1 MAYVLRQ
8 DLRCST
14 DDNKVDTILCD
25 SLLCV
30 DLLIDRALTA
40 SKPQALTLVEHA
52 QALALMDLIRE

>member
-14 DDNKVDTILCD
+14 GDNKVDTILCD

-30 DLLIDRALTA
+30 DLLIDKAFTA
-40 SKPQALTLVEHA
+40 SKPQALTLV
-52 QALALMDLIRE
+52 DLING